1 MRNDTERKDL
11 KFYLNL
17 RYPITI
23 HPDPDGGYVA
33 EIEELPGCMT
43 QAETLGEAFEAI
55 EDARQVWIQGT
66 YEMGQD
72 IPLPQDMEEY
82 SGKFMVR
89 IPRSLHRNLV
99 RAAKRE
105 GVSLNQYIAS
115 LLAVGVQ
122 WDTIP
127 SQVQSIPQLQTPERI
142 LQRVEELSKESG
154 RATFISPLTPRES
167 EILNYVAQ
175 GYLNKQIAELLGI
188 SEQAIKNHIN
198 SILRK
203 LNANSRTQAVWAALT
218 WAGKYN
224 KIRMEGDVHLKS
236 SKCTK

>member
-43 QAETLGEAFEAI
+43 QAETIDEAFKAI
-55 EDARQVWIQGT
+55 EDARQVWINGT

-72 IPLPQDMEEY
+72 IPLPREMEDY

-99 RAAKRE
+99 RAAKSE
-105 GVSLNQYIAS
+105 GVSLNQYVTS
-115 LLAVGVQ
+115 LLAAGVQ
-122 WDTIP
+122 EDAIP
-127 SQVQSIPQLQTPERI
+127 SQTRPASQPQIGVR
-142 LQRVEELSKESG
+142 
-154 RATFISPLTPRES
+154 
-167 EILNYVAQ
+167 
-175 GYLNKQIAELLGI
+175 
-188 SEQAIKNHIN
+188 
-198 SILRK
+198 
-203 LNANSRTQAVWAALT
+203 
-218 WAGKYN
+218 
-224 KIRMEGDVHLKS
+224 
-236 SKCTK
+236 

>member
-43 QAETLGEAFEAI
+43 QAETIDEAFKAI
-55 EDARQVWIQGT
+55 EDARQVWIKGT

-72 IPLPQDMEEY
+72 IPLPRDMEEH

-105 GVSLNQYIAS
+105 GVSLNQYVTS
-115 LLAVGVQ
+115 LLAAGVQ
-122 WDTIP
+122 RDIFLKE
-127 SQVQSIPQLQTPERI
+127 QVPTVFIMAPFGTEEKSYRYDEIISMERKELIKEQT
-142 LQRVEELSKESG
+142 
-154 RATFISPLTPRES
+154 
-167 EILNYVAQ
+167 
-175 GYLNKQIAELLGI
+175 
-188 SEQAIKNHIN
+188 
-198 SILRK
+198 
-203 LNANSRTQAVWAALT
+203 
-218 WAGKYN
+218 
-224 KIRMEGDVHLKS
+224 
-236 SKCTK
+236 

>member
-1 MRNDTERKDL
+1 MRNDVERRDL
-11 KFYLNL
+11 KFHLNL

-43 QAETLGEAFEAI
+43 QAETIDEAFKVI
-55 EDARQVWIQGT
+55 EDARQLWLKT
-66 YEMGQD
+66 AYEEGQD
-72 IPLPQDMEEY
+72 IPLPRDMEEY
-82 SGKFMVR
+82 SGKFIVR

-115 LLAVGVQ
+115 LLAAGVQ
-122 WDTIP
+122 WDTIH
-127 SQVQSIPQLQTPERI
+127 SQVQSIPQRQTPEQI

-154 RATFISPLTPRES
+154 RATLISPLTPRES

-175 GYLNKQIAELLGI
+175 GYLNKEIAELLGI

-218 WAGKYN
+218 RAMKYD
-224 KIRMEGDVHLKS
+224 KIRMEGDVYLKS